1 MAFLTKVLVASA
13 GLLPAVHAASSTSSA
28 ANAQYTLPFD
38 SMEGVTMIPNVEDPN
53 AVDAQA
59 VCPGYK
65 ASHVKRSSQGLTAI
79 LSLAGEPCNVY
90 GTDIETLSLTVDY
103 QAKDRLNIQ
112 IIPAHLDASN
122 ASWYLIDEAVVP
134 RSQSSGGSFS
144 DSDLAFSWSNRPSF
158 NFEVTRKAT
167 GDVLFSTKNTV
178 LVYEN
183 QFIEFETSL
192 PEDYNLYG
200 LGDRVQQFRIKE
212 NHTLTTWAA
221 DAGNVLDE

>member
-1 MAFLTKVLVASA
+1 MASA

-38 SMEGVTMIPNVEDPN
+38 SMVGAIEVPNVDDPN

-65 ASHVKRSSQGLTAI
+65 ASHVKHSSRGLTAT
-79 LSLAGEPCNVY
+79 LSLAGEPCNAY
-90 GTDIETLSLTVDY
+90 GTDIETLSLTVEY

-112 IIPAHLDASN
+112 IIPAHLDAAN
-122 ASWYLIDEAVVP
+122 ASWYLIDEDVVP
-134 RSQSSGGSFS
+134 RPQVSDGSVTS
-144 DSDLAFSWSNRPSF
+144 SDLDFKWYNDPSF
-158 NFEVTRKAT
+158 NFEVIRKAT
-167 GDVLFSTKNTV
+167 GDVLFSTKNSV

-212 NHTLTTWAA
+212 NHTLTSWNA
-221 DAGNVLDE
+221 DAGNVIDS